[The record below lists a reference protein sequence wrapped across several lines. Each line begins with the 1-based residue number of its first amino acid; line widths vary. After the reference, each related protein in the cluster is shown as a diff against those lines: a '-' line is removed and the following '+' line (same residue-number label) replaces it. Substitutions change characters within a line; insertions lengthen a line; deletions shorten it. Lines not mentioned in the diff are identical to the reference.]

1 MDDRQGGLVRTNRR
15 SLVMTWSN
23 YDRHPRLALAATFAL
38 AVIAA
43 LVLLF
48 EGHPEPILYQG
59 F

>member
-1 MDDRQGGLVRTNRR
+1 MDDRQGNLERMDSRGDD
-15 SLVMTWSN
+15 MTWFR
-23 YDRHPRLALAATFAL
+23 YDRHPRLALAATMAL

-48 EGHPEPILYQG
+48 DGHPEPILYQG

>member
-1 MDDRQGGLVRTNRR
+1 
-15 SLVMTWSN
+15 MTWFH
-23 YDRHPRLALAATFAL
+23 YDRHPRLAIAATLAL

-48 EGHPEPILYQG
+48 DGHPEPILYQG

>member
-1 MDDRQGGLVRTNRR
+1 
-15 SLVMTWSN
+15 MTWLR
-23 YDRHPRLALAATFAL
+23 YDRHPRLAFAATVAL

-48 EGHPEPILYQG
+48 DGHSEPILYQG

>member
-1 MDDRQGGLVRTNRR
+1 
-15 SLVMTWSN
+15 MTSWFH
-23 YDRHPRLALAATFAL
+23 YDRHPRLALTVTFAL
-38 AVIAA
+38 AVMAA

>member
-1 MDDRQGGLVRTNRR
+1 
-15 SLVMTWSN
+15 MTWFR
-23 YDRHPRLALAATFAL
+23 YDRHPRLALAATLAL

-48 EGHPEPILYQG
+48 DGHPEPILYQG

>member
-1 MDDRQGGLVRTNRR
+1 
-15 SLVMTWSN
+15 MTWFS
-23 YDRHPRLALAATFAL
+23 YDRHPRLALATALAL

-48 EGHPEPILYQG
+48 DGHPEPILYQG